1 MSKPKRERMHSLKSR
16 LAVIII
22 TVILLFVLFYY
33 SSISGMLRVS
43 FPELIRGIFTADN
56 DTVNIIWDTRLPR
69 IFISL
74 LVGCALAISG
84 ALLQSVLRNP
94 LADPGII
101 GIAGGAKFLESL
113 VLTLFPGLFMAVPI
127 FAFIGGMAAFGLVYA
142 LSWKHG
148 ISPTRIILVGVAIS
162 AMFAG
167 LTDGMGYFTGKALG
181 PQMPQGSLNFKTW
194 ADVQLLLIYVPV
206 CVLAAILLT
215 RVCNLLVLEE
225 KTVRGLGINTDRM
238 RLLISVIA
246 VMLASISTA
255 VVGVVSFLALI
266 VPHIARSLVGHD
278 HRWLVPYSGLL
289 GGFIFLLFDT
299 VGRTVV
305 KPAEI
310 PPIILMSVI
319 GGPMFIILLKRGDR
333 KRA

>member
-1 MSKPKRERMHSLKSR
+1 MARIKAQRKRSATAKT
-16 LAVIII
+16 I
-22 TVILLFVLFYY
+22 VILITAALLIALFYY
-33 SSISGMLRVS
+33 SSVSGMLQVS
-43 FPELIRGIFTADN
+43 FGELMRGLFIEGN
-56 DTVNIIWDTRLPR
+56 DLVDIIWDTRLPR
-69 IFISL
+69 IMISM

-84 ALLQSVLRNP
+84 VLLQSVLRNP

-101 GIAGGAKFLESL
+101 GISGGAKFIE
-113 VLTLFPGLFMAVPI
+113 VAVMGFFPGLFMIAPL
-127 FAFIGGMAAFGLVYA
+127 FSFLGGMLAFGLVYT
-142 LSWKHG
+142 LSWRQG

-162 AMFAG
+162 AMFMG
-167 LTDGMGYFTGKALG
+167 LTEGLGYFTGRALG

-194 ADVQLLLIYVPV
+194 ADVQILLYYIPV
-206 CVLAAILLT
+206 CVIAAILMT
-215 RVCNLLVLEE
+215 RICNLLVLEE
-225 KTVRGLGINTDRM
+225 KTAKGLGINTDRM
-238 RLLISVIA
+238 RFIISVIA

-266 VPHIARSLVGHD
+266 VPHIARTLVGHD

-289 GGFIFLLFDT
+289 GAFIFLLFDT
-299 VGRTVV
+299 IGRTVV
-305 KPAEI
+305 QPAEI